1 MNFSKWF
8 KHKRFFSLSLRQTL
22 IFGAGVSI
30 LLPALVFAY
39 FQLSAKFEHEINL
52 RVRVPMAQY
61 AEVLS
66 QGLAVVIWNVDRA
79 VGGQL
84 VDAVMRNPDVVRIQV
99 RNEFGDVFVEK
110 GIAQAEGQHLL
121 RVEREIVY
129 SGARVGHLSLEM
141 STASVEKALWNDFLR
156 LGLALAAQV
165 LISFVF
171 IWLLFDRRMLKPLRQ
186 LQEQTLRLARGELEQ
201 PVKQMRKD
209 EIGTLALGLD
219 VMRIDLAALIAELDK
234 NNKTLNNELHER
246 KRAEAALGLS
256 QAKFGAIFDASPIP
270 MTVSRLGEA
279 YRLLD
284 INNAWIRLFGV
295 ENSTRLGTEAET
307 RLLWQDPKDR
317 QTIFAELE
325 RTRELANYRAWMLRG
340 GDQAAILCEISGK
353 VISLG
358 DETLLILVYDDITAK
373 HQYDL
378 DILQLNA
385 RLEHRVLERTQELSE
400 ALAQLT
406 EAQAELVQKE
416 KLSAL
421 GALVAGIAHEL
432 NTPIGNSLT
441 VASTLQSGAN
451 EFAAAIEGGLTRSRL
466 TAFLN
471 DSREGADILVRCL
484 RQAAK
489 LVASFKQVAVDQ
501 SSVNRRAF
509 VLDEMVAELL
519 ITLGPSFRNCSHS
532 VTNTIPSG
540 ITLDSYPGP
549 LGQIVTN
556 LINNAVIHA
565 FEQDQKGIIEI
576 AAERLGA
583 DKVLLTVNDN
593 GMGIPEAHLSRIFDP
608 FFTTKL
614 GQGGS
619 GLGLNIVY
627 NLVRDILGGTIR
639 VESTLGQGTRF
650 VLTLPLIAPA
660 PPPEKPIEVSSSL
673 H

>member
-1 MNFSKWF
+1 MNLLTWF
-8 KHKRFFSLSLRQTL
+8 KRKRFFSLSLRQTL
-22 IFGAGVSI
+22 ILGAAVSI
-30 LLPALVFAY
+30 LFPALVFAY
-39 FQLSAKFEHEINL
+39 FQISAKFTNEVNL
-52 RVRVPMAQY
+52 RVHAPMQQY

-66 QGLAVVIWNVDRA
+66 QGLAVVVWNVDRV
-79 VGGQL
+79 VGAQL
-84 VDAVMRNPDVVRIQV
+84 VEAVMRNPDVTHIQV

-110 GIAQAEGQHLL
+110 GRSQSSDSHLM
-121 RVEREIVY
+121 RVDRDILY
-129 SGARVGHLSLEM
+129 AGSRVGHLTLEM
-141 STASVEKALWNDFLR
+141 SAAAVEKALWSDFLK
-156 LGLALAAQV
+156 LGTALAAQV
-165 LISFVF
+165 VISFVF
-171 IWLLFDRRMLKPLRQ
+171 IWLLVDRRMLKPLRE
-186 LQEQTLRLARGELEQ
+186 LQQQTLRLARGELEQ
-201 PVKQMRKD
+201 PVKRMRRD
-209 EIGTLALGLD
+209 EIGSLAQGLD

-246 KRAEAALGLS
+246 KRAETALGLS
-256 QAKFGAIFDASPIP
+256 QAKFGAIFDASPVP
-270 MTVSRLGEA
+270 MTVSRLGEV

-295 ENSTRLGTEAET
+295 ESGAILGTQDEVR
-307 RLLWQDPKDR
+307 RLWKNPQDR
-317 QTIFAELE
+317 IEVFARLEQTGEL
-325 RTRELANYRAWMLRG
+325 TAYRAWMQKAE
-340 GDQAAILCEISGK
+340 DQPAILCELSGK
-353 VISLG
+353 VITLENES
-358 DETLLILVYDDITAK
+358 LLILVYDDITAK
-373 HQYDL
+373 HQYDQ

-385 RLEHRVLERTQELSE
+385 RLEHRVIERTHELSE

-451 EFAAAIEGGLTRSRL
+451 EFAAAVETGLTRSRL
-466 TAFLN
+466 TSFLN

-509 VLDEMVAELL
+509 ALDEMVTELL
-519 ITLGPSFRNCSHS
+519 ITLGPSFRNCSHT
-532 VTNTIPSG
+532 VTNMIPSG

-549 LGQIVTN
+549 LGQILTN

-565 FEQDQKGIIEI
+565 FEQEQKGTIEI
-576 AAERLGA
+576 AAERLA
-583 DKVLLTVNDN
+583 DKVVLTVSDN
-593 GMGIPEAHLSRIFDP
+593 GMGIPEEHLSRIFDP

-639 VESTLGQGTRF
+639 VESTIGNGTRF
-650 VLTLPLIAPA
+650 VLTLPLIAPV
-660 PPPEKPIEVSSSL
+660 PPPEKPVEVPSSL
-673 H
+673 N

>member
-1 MNFSKWF
+1 MRSLKKRPLLRWFSF
-8 KHKRFFSLSLRQTL
+8 SLRQTL
-22 IFGAGVSI
+22 ILGAGVSI

-39 FQLSAKFEHEINL
+39 FQVSAKFEHEVNL
-52 RVRVPMAQY
+52 RVRVPMTQY

-79 VGGQL
+79 VGAQL
-84 VDAVMRNPDVVRIQV
+84 VEAVMRNPDVTHIQV

-110 GIAQAEGQHLL
+110 GSASSDSRHVLQ
-121 RVEREIVY
+121 VERDILY
-129 SGARVGHLSLEM
+129 GGTRVGHLTLEM
-141 STASVEKALWNDFLR
+141 STASVEKALWNDFLK
-156 LGLALAAQV
+156 LGAALAAQV

-171 IWLLFDRRMLKPLRQ
+171 IWLLFDRRMLKPLRE

-201 PVKQMRKD
+201 PVKQLRKD

-234 NNKTLNNELHER
+234 NNKTLNNELRER
-246 KRAEAALGLS
+246 QRAEAALGLS
-256 QAKFGAIFDASPIP
+256 QAKFGAIFDASPVP
-270 MTVSRLGEA
+270 MTVSRLGEV

-295 ENSTRLGTEAET
+295 ESSAILGTEDEGL
-307 RLLWQDPKDR
+307 RLWKDPQDR
-317 QTIFAELE
+317 VEVFAQLE
-325 RTRELANYRAWMLRG
+325 HSGELASYRAWMQRG
-340 GDQAAILCEISGK
+340 DDQPAILCELSGK
-353 VISLG
+353 VIAFEN
-358 DETLLILVYDDITAK
+358 ETLLILVYDDITAK
-373 HQYDL
+373 YQYDQ

-385 RLEHRVLERTQELSE
+385 RLEHRVIERTHELSD

-441 VASTLQSGAN
+441 VASTLESDAN
-451 EFAAAIEGGLTRSRL
+451 AFAAILETGLTRSRL
-466 TAFLN
+466 NAFIN
-471 DSREGADILVRCL
+471 DSREGAEILVRCL

-501 SSVNRRAF
+501 SSVNRRTFA
-509 VLDEMVAELL
+509 LDEMVAELL
-519 ITLGPSFRNCSHS
+519 ITLGPSFRNSAHS
-532 VTNTIPSG
+532 VTSTIPTG

-549 LGQIVTN
+549 LGQILTN
-556 LINNAVIHA
+556 LINNAAIHA
-565 FEQDQKGIIEI
+565 FEQEQKGTIEI
-576 AAERLGA
+576 VAERV
-583 DKVLLTVNDN
+583 DEKVVVTVIDN
-593 GMGIPEAHLSRIFDP
+593 GMGIPDAHISRIFDP

-627 NLVRDILGGTIR
+627 NLVRDVLGGIIR
-639 VESTLGQGTRF
+639 VESVLGQGTRF

-660 PPPEKPIEVSSSL
+660 LAPEKSVEAPPL
-673 H
+673 PH